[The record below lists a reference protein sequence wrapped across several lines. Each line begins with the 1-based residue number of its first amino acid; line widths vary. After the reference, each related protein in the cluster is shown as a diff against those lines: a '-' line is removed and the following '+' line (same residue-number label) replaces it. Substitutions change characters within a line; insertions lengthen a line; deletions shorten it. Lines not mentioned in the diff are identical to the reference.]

1 MYFKKNRSS
10 TSSNYPHR
18 PITQIAADGEFTYS
32 TPGLEEESVDSRTT
46 SVALPSIAIT
56 HASPSL
62 SQRSGEGS
70 RSSVVDIIKG
80 EDIKEGRDSISGRC
94 KERKGDSSTR
104 NLSRD
109 DRINRKGGVEGCS
122 EGDNIH
128 HGEFEDDRR
137 DGVRQDLTRR
147 VHDDLP
153 GRKMLE
159 QHQTRRLDIL
169 DDVLGVTTTDVHH
182 HLRTTSEKVNREPH
196 SPSKKRR
203 TTSLR
208 MMFRNVK
215 SSPIGQSLPTDTKS
229 YELSKR
235 MMSGGSVA
243 GFSIPDSTKT
253 MYFSGDNF
261 GHRST
266 YRGIVIP
273 RLTDYFSDDR
283 LESAYQKYSHRQ
295 RQKSLLILNIMD
307 ICLKVSFFLSLMI
320 RIKESSGR
328 VRIPIS
334 ELLFTLPWIAFNG
347 VIIGVITCW
356 KRCANHYLH
365 YAAVLTW
372 VLFLTEAHVV
382 FASSSSSGSTSA
394 AWYIIFITFGIYS
407 MMPLPLTW
415 CVGMGAFTCVSDV
428 LITMSKMSGWSDSNG
443 FLLRRVSWKS
453 IGY

>member
-1 MYFKKNRSS
+1 MYFKKSRSS
-10 TSSNYPHR
+10 TSSNYPHHR

-80 EDIKEGRDSISGRC
+80 EDIKDGRYSISGRC

-104 NLSRD
+104 NMSRD
-109 DRINRKGGVEGCS
+109 DRINRIGGVEGCS

-128 HGEFEDDRR
+128 HDELEDDRR
-137 DGVRQDLTRR
+137 DGVRQDSTRR
-147 VHDDLP
+147 VHDDFHP
-153 GRKMLE
+153 GRKVQE
-159 QHQTRRLDIL
+159 QHQARRLDIL
-169 DDVLGVTTTDVHH
+169 DDVLGVTTTDIHH
-182 HLRTTSEKVNREPH
+182 VRTTSEKVNREPRL
-196 SPSKKRR
+196 PSTKKRR

-208 MMFRNVK
+208 MIFRNVK
-215 SSPIGQSLPTDTKS
+215 NSPIGQSLPADPKT

-243 GFSIPDSTKT
+243 GFSIPDSKT

-307 ICLKVSFFLSLMI
+307 ICLKVSFFLSLMM

-328 VRIPIS
+328 VRIPVS
-334 ELLFTLPWIAFNG
+334 ELLFTLPWIVLNG

-394 AWYIIFITFGIYS
+394 AWYIIFVTFGIYS

-415 CVGMGAFTCVSDV
+415 CVGMGAFTCASDV
-428 LITMSKMSGWSDSNG
+428 LITMSRMSGWSDGNG
-443 FLLRRVSWKS
+443 FFLRKVS
-453 IGY
+453 